1 MSDFTPGEAVAVAPN
16 VLRLTA
22 PNPGVMTGP
31 GTNSY
36 LVGTKAVAVIDPGP
50 ADAGHVAALLAAA
63 PGPIR
68 WILVTHTHLDH
79 SPAAALLREKSG
91 AQLVG
96 MPAPEHGAQD
106 KKFKPGR
113 IMIQDERLV
122 GDDFVLTAIHTP
134 GHASNH
140 LCYLLEEEGLLFT
153 GDHIMSGSTVVIAP
167 PDGDMAS
174 YLASLALLKRY
185 PLKRLAPAHGGIL
198 EQPEAVIDW
207 LIAHRLGREAKVVEA
222 LAAAPDST
230 LDELLPVVYQDVQA
244 LLFPV
249 AKHSL
254 TAHLLKL
261 KDEGRARRSDNGR
274 WRNC

>member
-274 WRNC
+274 WLNC

>member
-1 MSDFTPGEAVAVAPN
+1 MSDFTPGTAVAVAPK

-36 LVGTKAVAVIDPGP
+36 LVGTKSVAVIDPGP
-50 ADAGHVAALLAAA
+50 ADVGHVDALLAAA

-68 WILVTHTHLDH
+68 WILATHTHLDH

-113 IMIQDERLV
+113 IMIQDEQLV

-185 PLKRLAPAHGGIL
+185 PLKRLAPAHGSIL
-198 EQPEAVIDW
+198 EQPAAVIDW

-244 LLFPV
+244 VLFPV
-249 AKHSL
+249 ARHSL

-261 KDEGRARRSDNGR
+261 KDEGRARSEEGR
-274 WRNC
+274 WRIC

>member
-1 MSDFTPGEAVAVAPN
+1 MSDFVPGEAVAVAPN

-36 LVGTKAVAVIDPGP
+36 LVGTRSVAVIDPGP
-50 ADAGHVAALLAAA
+50 ADAGHVDALLAAA

-79 SPAAALLREKSG
+79 SPGAALLREKSG

-198 EQPEAVIDW
+198 EQPAAVIDW

-261 KDEGRARRSDNGR
+261 KDEGRARSEEGR
-274 WRNC
+274 WRGC

>member
-198 EQPEAVIDW
+198 EQPAAVIDW

-274 WRNC
+274 WHNC

>member
-198 EQPEAVIDW
+198 EQPAAVIDW

>member
-167 PDGDMAS
+167 PDRDMAS

-198 EQPEAVIDW
+198 EQPAAVIDW

>member
-1 MSDFTPGEAVAVAPN
+1 MSDFTPGHAVTIAPK
-16 VLRLTA
+16 VLRMTA

-36 LVGTKAVAVIDPGP
+36 LVGEKAVAVIDPGP
-50 ADAGHVAALLAAA
+50 ADEGHVAALLAAA

-91 AQLVG
+91 AELVG

-106 KKFKPGR
+106 KHFKPGR
-113 IMIQDERLV
+113 ILIQDDRLV
-122 GDDFVLTAIHTP
+122 GADFALTAIHTP

-140 LCYLLEEEGLLFT
+140 LCYLLESEGLLFT

-167 PDGDMAS
+167 PDGDMAR

-185 PLKRLAPAHGGIL
+185 PLKRLAPAHGEIL

-207 LIAHRLGREAKVVEA
+207 LIAHRLGREAKVAEA
-222 LAAAPDST
+222 VAAAPGST
-230 LDELLPVVYQDVQA
+230 IDELLPVVYQDVQSF
-244 LLFPV
+244 LFPV

-254 TAHLLKL
+254 TAHLIKL
-261 KDEGRARRSDNGR
+261 KDDGRARSDDGR
-274 WRNC
+274 WTAC

>member
-1 MSDFTPGEAVAVAPN
+1 MSDFVPGEAVAVAPN

-36 LVGTKAVAVIDPGP
+36 LVGTRSVAVIDPGP
-50 ADAGHVAALLAAA
+50 ADAGHVDALLAAA

-79 SPAAALLREKSG
+79 SPGAALLREKSG

-261 KDEGRARRSDNGR
+261 KDEGRARSEEGR
-274 WRNC
+274 WRGC

>member
-96 MPAPEHGAQD
+96 MPAPEQGAQD

-274 WRNC
+274 WHNC